1 MGNILVKFK
10 WEKFGGQIS
19 VGIFWW
25 TGFGN
30 KKWLEESSLG
40 NTSQKKKT
48 VSFRHCSKRGGG
60 AWPEFFGP
68 LAPCICPIYHDI
80 NVILYN
86 TFWSFLTPKLSKV
99 PKI

>member
-40 NTSQKKKT
+40 NTSQKKNGFFPALLEK
-48 VSFRHCSKRGGG
+48 GGG
-60 AWPEFFGP
+60 GPGPNFLALLHHVSVPYIMTSMSYYIILFG
-68 LAPCICPIYHDI
+68 H
-80 NVILYN
+80 
-86 TFWSFLTPKLSKV
+86 F
-99 PKI
+99 